1 MGCFL
6 TRHEVGKLTLAL
18 RTWFMKPRLIENNG
32 SAPDLESSIADWL
45 EDLHRSDETFYH
57 MMSLE
62 LWSIAQTMDEI
73 MPGFWGK
80 YMHNRQEIVQ
90 QHIRERQNRFLQN
103 SSRVRGAAKS
113 HSATQHKSRSS
124 LWGK

>member
-1 MGCFL
+1 
-6 TRHEVGKLTLAL
+6 
-18 RTWFMKPRLIENNG
+18 MKPRLIENNG
-32 SAPDLESSIADWL
+32 SPPDLESSIAAWL

-90 QHIRERQNRFLQN
+90 QHIRERQKRFLH
-103 SSRVRGAAKS
+103 SSSQGTAKS
-113 HSATQHKSRSS
+113 HAATQRKSKSS
-124 LWGK
+124 LWGE